1 MRSKPLFADWAFCLK
16 SPEFAPSH
24 RWPDLP
30 NDLSASGDDQVQ
42 REFEQ
47 QLALAVD
54 GGLAEL
60 PQTRWDWPY

>member
-1 MRSKPLFADWAFCLK
+1 
-16 SPEFAPSH
+16 
-24 RWPDLP
+24 LP
-30 NDLSASGDDQVQ
+30 NDISASDNDQVQ

-60 PQTRWDWPY
+60 P